1 MKRIASIVVVAFLV
15 AACSDPVSDG
25 TVQPVTTNARA
36 DDTTATTT
44 TVESTTTVEPPTTTT
59 DAPTSTTA
67 STTTT
72 TTPAPLQGLAYEQVA
87 TSGFPMALIPDAA
100 GDRDL
105 VLTRAGL
112 VSDLATGEVVLDISA
127 KTRTDGERGLLWG
140 VVGSAELGEALFL
153 HYSDGNGAT
162 TVSRFERTADGFDV
176 DSELILLQVD
186 QPASNHNG
194 GGLVFADGLL
204 YLGLGDGGGADDQFG
219 QGQNFDTFLG
229 GIVRIDPES
238 GEADLWAGGLRNP
251 FRIWFDE
258 PSGTLAIAD
267 VGQNEL
273 EEVSIVPVDDQFR
286 NFGWPITEGFSCFR
300 SANCDTTGITQP
312 VLDISHGD
320 AGTCSITG
328 GVTYR
333 GSAIP
338 EIAGQY
344 FFSDFCGGW
353 LRSVTVEAP
362 HDVTD
367 WTPDIGVPGQ
377 VVGFGTD
384 RAGEMYVLT
393 TGEILKV
400 VPHR

>member
-1 MKRIASIVVVAFLV
+1 MKRISSILAVALVV
-15 AACSDPVSDG
+15 AACSDPAADG
-25 TVQPVTTNARA
+25 TVQPVTSSSVAGA
-36 DDTTATTT
+36 SVVPTTTVPESSTTAGPQTSTSAPATTT
-44 TVESTTTVEPPTTTT
+44 STRAT
-59 DAPTSTTA
+59 
-67 STTTT
+67 
-72 TTPAPLQGLAYEQVA
+72 LQGLGYQQVA
-87 TSGFPMALIPDAA
+87 TAGFPMALIPDTA

-112 VSDLATGEVVLDISA
+112 VSDLATGDVVLDISA

-140 VVGSAELGEALFL
+140 LVGSPELDDALFL
-153 HYSDGNGAT
+153 HYSDANGDT
-162 TVSRFERTADGFDV
+162 TVSRFDRTASGFDIE
-176 DSELILLQVD
+176 SERILLRVD
-186 QPASNHNG
+186 QPAGNHNG
-194 GGLVFADGLL
+194 GGLVLVDGFL
-204 YLGLGDGGGADDQFG
+204 YLGLGDGGGANDQFG

-238 GEADLWAGGLRNP
+238 GESSLWAGGLRNP

-267 VGQNEL
+267 VGQNAL
-273 EEVSIVPVDDQFR
+273 EEVSIVPLDDQFR
-286 NFGWPITEGFSCFR
+286 NFGWPITEGLSCFQ
-300 SANCDTTGITQP
+300 SSNCDTTGITQP

-353 LRSVTVEAP
+353 LRSVTVESP
-362 HDVTD
+362 YDVTD
-367 WTPDIGVPGQ
+367 WTADVGVPGQ

-400 VPHR
+400 VPRR

>member
-1 MKRIASIVVVAFLV
+1 MKRAAFFVVLVLVV
-15 AACSDPVSDG
+15 AACSDPASDG
-25 TVQPVTTNARA
+25 IVQPVTTSAA
-36 DDTTATTT
+36 AGDTVAPTTTVEATTT
-44 TVESTTTVEPPTTTT
+44 TADGPAPTIAPTTTQ
-59 DAPTSTTA
+59 
-67 STTTT
+67 
-72 TTPAPLQGLAYEQVA
+72 TPAPLQSLAYEQMA
-87 TSGFPMALIPDAA
+87 TAGFPMAMIPDPA

-112 VSDLATGEVVLDISA
+112 VSDLATGDVVLDISSR
-127 KTRTDGERGLLWG
+127 TRTDGERGLLWG
-140 VVGSAELGEALFL
+140 VVGPVELDSALFL
-153 HYSDGNGAT
+153 HYSDGNGDT
-162 TVSRFERTADGFDV
+162 TVSRFERNESGFDAE
-176 DSELILLQVD
+176 SERILFQVD

-194 GGLVFADGLL
+194 GGLVYAEGNL
-204 YLGLGDGGGADDQFG
+204 YLGLGDGGGANDQFR
-219 QGQNFDTFLG
+219 QGQDFDTFLG

-238 GEADLWAGGLRNP
+238 GDADLWAGGLRNP
-251 FRIWFDE
+251 FRMWFDE

-267 VGQNEL
+267 VGQNAL
-273 EEVSIVPVDDQFR
+273 EEVSIVPLDDRFR
-286 NFGWPITEGFSCFR
+286 NFGWPITEGFSCFQT
-300 SANCDTTGITQP
+300 SNCDATGITQP

-353 LRSVTVEAP
+353 LRSVSVTEP
-362 HDVTD
+362 YDVTD
-367 WTPDIGVPGQ
+367 WTADVGVPGQ

-400 VPHR
+400 VARR

>member
-1 MKRIASIVVVAFLV
+1 MKRIASILALALVV
-15 AACSDPVSDG
+15 AACSNPATDG
-25 TVQPVTTNARA
+25 TVQPVA
-36 DDTTATTT
+36 TTAPPETTVVSPAAPETSTTSTTIAPTTT
-44 TVESTTTVEPPTTTT
+44 APTTTT
-59 DAPTSTTA
+59 L
-67 STTTT
+67 
-72 TTPAPLQGLAYEQVA
+72 APLTGLVYQQVA
-87 TSGFPMALIPDAA
+87 TAGFPMALIPDAA

-112 VSDLATGEVVLDISA
+112 VSDLASGVVVLDISA

-140 VVGSAELGEALFL
+140 VVGPQELGDALFL
-153 HYSDGNGAT
+153 HYSDARGAT
-162 TVSRFERTADGFDV
+162 TVSRFDRTTEGFDV
-176 DSELILLQVD
+176 ENERILFHVD

-194 GGLVFADGLL
+194 GGLVYADGFL
-204 YLGLGDGGGADDQFG
+204 YLGLGDGGGANDQFG
-219 QGQNFDTFLG
+219 QGQDFDSFLG
-229 GIVRIDPES
+229 GIVRIDPET
-238 GEADLWAGGLRNP
+238 GDADLWAGGLRNP

-267 VGQNEL
+267 VGQNAL

-286 NFGWPITEGFSCFR
+286 NFGWPITEGFSCFQA
-300 SANCDTTGITQP
+300 SECATAGLTQP
-312 VLDISHGD
+312 VLDIAHGD

-338 EIAGQY
+338 EVAGQY

-353 LRSVTVEAP
+353 LRSVTVESP
-362 HDVTD
+362 YEIFD
-367 WTPDIGVPGQ
+367 WTSDVGVPGQ

-400 VPHR
+400 VAQR

>member
-1 MKRIASIVVVAFLV
+1 
-15 AACSDPVSDG
+15 
-25 TVQPVTTNARA
+25 
-36 DDTTATTT
+36 
-44 TVESTTTVEPPTTTT
+44 
-59 DAPTSTTA
+59 
-67 STTTT
+67 
-72 TTPAPLQGLAYEQVA
+72 
-87 TSGFPMALIPDAA
+87 MALIPDAA

-140 VVGSAELGEALFL
+140 VVGPGDLGDALFL
-153 HYSDGNGAT
+153 HYSDGGGAT
-162 TVSRFERTADGFDV
+162 TVSRFDRTAEGFDV
-176 DSELILLQVD
+176 ESERILFQVD

-194 GGLVFADGLL
+194 GGLVYAEGFL
-204 YLGLGDGGGADDQFG
+204 YLGLGDGGGANDQFG
-219 QGQNFDTFLG
+219 QGQDFDSFLG
-229 GIVRIDPES
+229 GIVRIDPET
-238 GEADLWAGGLRNP
+238 GDADLWAGGLRNP

-258 PSGTLAIAD
+258 PTGTLAIAD
-267 VGQNEL
+267 VGQNAL

-286 NFGWPITEGFSCFR
+286 NFGWPITEGFSCFQA
-300 SANCDTTGITQP
+300 SECATAGLTQP
-312 VLDISHGD
+312 VLDIGHGD

-338 EIAGQY
+338 EVAGQY

-353 LRSVTVEAP
+353 LRSVTVESP
-362 HDVTD
+362 YEIFD
-367 WTPDIGVPGQ
+367 WTSDVGVPGQ

-400 VPHR
+400 VAQR

>member
-1 MKRIASIVVVAFLV
+1 
-15 AACSDPVSDG
+15 
-25 TVQPVTTNARA
+25 
-36 DDTTATTT
+36 
-44 TVESTTTVEPPTTTT
+44 
-59 DAPTSTTA
+59 
-67 STTTT
+67 
-72 TTPAPLQGLAYEQVA
+72 
-87 TSGFPMALIPDAA
+87 MALIPDAA
-100 GDRDL
+100 GTRDL

-140 VVGSAELGEALFL
+140 VVGPGDLGDALFL
-153 HYSDGNGAT
+153 HYSDGGGAT
-162 TVSRFERTADGFDV
+162 TVSRFDRAGAAFDV
-176 DSELILLQVD
+176 ESERILFSVD

-194 GGLVFADGLL
+194 GGLVYADGSL
-204 YLGLGDGGGADDQFG
+204 YLGLGDGGGANDQFG
-219 QGQNFDTFLG
+219 QGQDFDTLLG
-229 GIVRIDPES
+229 GIVRIDPDTGDAE
-238 GEADLWAGGLRNP
+238 LWAGGLRNP

-267 VGQNEL
+267 VGQNSL
-273 EEVSIVPVDDQFR
+273 EEVSIVPVDDRFR
-286 NFGWPITEGFSCFR
+286 NFGWPITEGFSCFQ
-300 SANCDTTGITQP
+300 SSTCDTTGLTQP
-312 VLDISHGD
+312 VLDVAHGD

-362 HDVTD
+362 HETFD
-367 WTPDIGVPGQ
+367 WTSDVGEPGQ

-400 VPHR
+400 VARR

>member
-1 MKRIASIVVVAFLV
+1 MLVVV
-15 AACSDPVSDG
+15 ACSDPASDG
-25 TVQPVTTNARA
+25 TVQPVTTSTSAGDLVEPA
-36 DDTTATTT
+36 TTVETPTTTVDPPTATTAPATTT
-44 TVESTTTVEPPTTTT
+44 TTL
-59 DAPTSTTA
+59 
-67 STTTT
+67 
-72 TTPAPLQGLAYEQVA
+72 APLQGLAYEPVA
-87 TSGFPMALIPDAA
+87 TAGFPMALIPDPG

-112 VSDLATGEVVLDISA
+112 VSDLATGDVVLDISA
-127 KTRTDGERGLLWG
+127 RTRTDGERGLLWG
-140 VVGSAELGEALFL
+140 VVGPAELGNVLFL
-153 HYSDGNGAT
+153 HYSDGNGDT
-162 TVSRFERTADGFDV
+162 TVSRFERAASGFDV
-176 DSELILLQVD
+176 DSERILFQAD

-194 GGLVFADGLL
+194 GGLVYADGFL
-204 YLGLGDGGGADDQFG
+204 YLGLGDGGGANDQFG
-219 QGQNFDTFLG
+219 QGQNFDTLLG

-267 VGQNEL
+267 VGQNAL
-273 EEVSIVPVDDQFR
+273 EEVSIVVVDEQFR
-286 NFGWPITEGFSCFR
+286 NFGWPITEGFSCFQA
-300 SANCDTTGITQP
+300 SNCDTAGITQP

-338 EIAGQY
+338 EIAGEY

-353 LRSVTVEAP
+353 LRSVPVEAP
-362 HDVTD
+362 HEVSD
-367 WTPDIGVPGQ
+367 WTSDVGVPGQ

-400 VPHR
+400 VAQR

>member
-1 MKRIASIVVVAFLV
+1 MKRITFLVATALVV
-15 AACSDPVSDG
+15 AACSDPVSDA
-25 TVQPVTTNARA
+25 TVQPVTT
-36 DDTTATTT
+36 T
-44 TVESTTTVEPPTTTT
+44 TVDTVVESAAESTTTTPDAASTTAMPPTTTI
-59 DAPTSTTA
+59 A
-67 STTTT
+67 SE
-72 TTPAPLQGLAYEQVA
+72 PLLGLAYERVA
-87 TSGFPMALIPDAA
+87 SAGFPMALIPDTA
-100 GDRDL
+100 GDREL

-112 VSDLATGEVVLDISA
+112 VSVLASGEVLLDISS

-140 VVGSAELGEALFL
+140 VVGPSEFDDALFL
-153 HYSDGNGAT
+153 HYSDGNGNT
-162 TVSRFERTADGFDV
+162 TVSRFERTADGFDIG
-176 DSELILLQVD
+176 SEHILLQVA

-194 GGLVFADGLL
+194 GGLVYADGFL
-204 YLGLGDGGGADDQFG
+204 YLGLGDGGGANDRFG
-219 QGQNFDTFLG
+219 QGQNFDTLLG

-238 GEADLWAGGLRNP
+238 GESTLWAGGLRNP

-267 VGQNEL
+267 VGQNSL
-273 EEVSIVPVDDQFR
+273 EEVSIVPVDDRFR
-286 NFGWPITEGFSCFR
+286 NFGWPITEGFSCFQA
-300 SANCDTTGITQP
+300 SDCDTTGITQP
-312 VLDISHGD
+312 VLDVAHGD

-353 LRSVTVEAP
+353 LRSVTVEPPYEVFEWTA
-362 HDVTD
+362 DV
-367 WTPDIGVPGQ
+367 GVPGQ

-384 RAGEMYVLT
+384 RDGEMYVLT

-400 VPHR
+400 VAER

>member
-1 MKRIASIVVVAFLV
+1 MKRTAFVLALMLVV
-15 AACSDPVSDG
+15 AACSDPASNG
-25 TVQPVTTNARA
+25 TVQPVTTSTVAA
-36 DDTTATTT
+36 DDPVAPTTTLETTT
-44 TVESTTTVEPPTTTT
+44 TTA

-67 STTTT
+67 PATTTT
-72 TTPAPLQGLAYEQVA
+72 TLAPLQGLAYERVA
-87 TSGFPMALIPDAA
+87 TAGFPMALIPDPA

-112 VSDLATGEVVLDISA
+112 VSDLATGEVALDISA
-127 KTRTDGERGLLWG
+127 RTRTDSERGLLWG
-140 VVGSAELGEALFL
+140 VVGPADLGDALFL
-153 HYSDGNGAT
+153 HYSDANGAT
-162 TVSRFERTADGFDV
+162 TVSRFDRTASGFDIE
-176 DSELILLQVD
+176 SERILLQVD

-194 GGLVFADGLL
+194 GGLVYADGFL
-204 YLGLGDGGGADDQFG
+204 YLGLGDGGGANDQFG
-219 QGQNFDTFLG
+219 QGQNFDTLLG

-267 VGQNEL
+267 VGQNAL
-273 EEVSIVPVDDQFR
+273 EEVSIVDVDDQFR
-286 NFGWPITEGFSCFR
+286 NFGWPITEGFSCFQT
-300 SANCDTTGITQP
+300 SNCDTAGITQP
-312 VLDISHGD
+312 VLDIAHGD

-338 EIAGQY
+338 EIAGEY

-353 LRSVTVEAP
+353 LRSVPVEPP
-362 HDVTD
+362 HDVSD
-367 WTPDIGVPGQ
+367 WTSDVGVPGQ

-400 VPHR
+400 VAQR